1 MRGVVI
7 VGKLD
12 PVGEETLCFV
22 HVPGLWLANTDKACV
37 TADLSHLLSGPFTVG
52 LHHPG
57 SSEAGEQ
64 PQAPPSVLKSVWSRQ
79 AIFCACDD
87 FIS

>member
-12 PVGEETLCFV
+12 PVGEEPLCFV
-22 HVPGLWLANTDKACV
+22 HVPGLWLANNDTACV
-37 TADLSHLLSGPFTVG
+37 AADLSHLLSGPFTVG
-52 LHHPG
+52 LRHPG
-57 SSEAGEQ
+57 SFKAEEQ
-64 PQAPPSVLKSVWSRQ
+64 PQAPPSFLKSVWSRQ
-79 AIFCACDD
+79 AIFCAYDD